1 MMGDTANMLGPRTL
15 GEVGRALAG
24 DLTHGRTPTL
34 YRGPRTRALRHD
46 GALGAVRDQP
56 EDRLQVAR
64 AVRGRRTRGT
74 RRSEPRASRVPPPD
88 LARGRAADRCRAGG
102 APELG
107 PAEAPRLARASVPG
121 ARAPSREYGGRSP
134 GAARAR
140 EEAPSAAPA
149 HPPRGRPG
157 GHARA

>member
-15 GEVGRALAG
+15 CEVGRALAG

-46 GALGAVRDQP
+46 GALGAARDQP

-107 PAEAPRLARASVPG
+107 PAEAPRLARAETSGPCTPG
-121 ARAPSREYGGRSP
+121 DQHRGRSP
-134 GAARAR
+134 GAARAG
-140 EEAPSAAPA
+140 EEATPAPA
-149 HPPRGRPG
+149 AYAPGCRPG
-157 GHARA
+157 GHPRA